1 MSSLFRWERQKKR
14 FLKLHFEFVYYSCFL
29 IHLELKQHIPS
40 YTCVV
45 SSKTISDSRP
55 KWRNLDRFSDRNG
68 AKTLSEGA
76 AHTYVAYIRN
86 PPPPLLLAV
95 TVFWLQWSR
104 LFICQILCRVLNTI
118 RLCRSIDKIYRS
130 QSHIGLKFGEVILCS
145 LELTEWKTF
154 TEHWTFSTS
163 PKRERAECACM
174 WYLRCRLSSSD
185 NLSSRY
191 QITLHQEL
199 CKVYWKVSSFLSCNT
214 TPRLQPKQPISRFL
228 AWSLLFVTKI

>member
-1 MSSLFRWERQKKR
+1 MAKFRPV
-14 FLKLHFEFVYYSCFL
+14 F
-29 IHLELKQHIPS
+29 
-40 YTCVV
+40 
-45 SSKTISDSRP
+45 RP
-55 KWRNLDRFSDRNG
+55 KRRKNPIRRG
-68 AKTLSEGA
+68 G
-76 AHTYVAYIRN
+76 TYLCGLYKESSS
-86 PPPPLLLAV
+86 PLLLAV

-104 LFICQILCRVLNTI
+104 LFICLILCRVLNTI

-199 CKVYWKVSSFLSCNT
+199 CKVYWNVSSFLSCNT